1 MVMSYRGARA
11 SEDPKDR
18 QENINIKDYMTP
30 LNQLITFHP
39 EQSIDE
45 VMATLIKKSISGGP
59 VLDDNGL
66 LCGLI
71 SEGDCLREVVKGK
84 YYNSPTSSGTVK
96 DHMAINVI
104 TVSADKTIFD
114 LARMF
119 LELKF
124 RRFPVI
130 EEGKLV
136 GQISQ
141 SNIMKAVLELKNENW
156 RRD

>member
-1 MVMSYRGARA
+1 MSYRGARA
-11 SEDPKDR
+11 EEDPKDR
-18 QENINIKDYMTP
+18 QEDIKIRDFMTP
-30 LNQLITFHP
+30 LNILITFKP
-39 EQSIDE
+39 EQTIDD
-45 VMATLIKKSISGGP
+45 VMSTLIKKGISGGP
-59 VLDDNGL
+59 VLDEDGQL
-66 LCGLI
+66 VGLI

-84 YYNSPTSSGTVK
+84 YYNSPTASGRVK

-104 TVSADKTIFD
+104 TVQPDMNIFD
-114 LARMF
+114 LAQMF

-130 EEGKLV
+130 EDGKLI